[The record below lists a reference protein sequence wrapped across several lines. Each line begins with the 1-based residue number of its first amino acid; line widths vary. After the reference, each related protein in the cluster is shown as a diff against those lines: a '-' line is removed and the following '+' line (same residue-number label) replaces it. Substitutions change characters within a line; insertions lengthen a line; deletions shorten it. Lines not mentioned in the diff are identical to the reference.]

1 MRTLTLAVGCM
12 IGAAVLALVPE
23 ARAGGDPE
31 RGKQAF
37 LKCVSCHSAEPNV
50 HKTGPSL
57 ARIWGEKAATVE
69 GFGRYSQAL
78 RSSGIV
84 WDNETLDRWLRD
96 PESLVPGTSMKMRGI
111 ASAAERQDIIAY
123 LEQLA
128 SGAATAEAPAPDQE
142 SDRSGG
148 MMGMMGASE
157 PADISK
163 PPPGQQVVSLQYCR
177 DTYEVTT
184 ADGERRK
191 FWEFNLRFKTDSS
204 DLGPPEGK
212 PVMLPAG
219 MRGDRAFV
227 IFHGPEAISGFIA
240 EKC

>member
-1 MRTLTLAVGCM
+1 MKMGGMA
-12 IGAAVLALVPE
+12 GAA
-23 ARAGGDPE
+23 G
-31 RGKQAF
+31 
-37 LKCVSCHSAEPNV
+37 
-50 HKTGPSL
+50 
-57 ARIWGEKAATVE
+57 
-69 GFGRYSQAL
+69 
-78 RSSGIV
+78 
-84 WDNETLDRWLRD
+84 
-96 PESLVPGTSMKMRGI
+96 
-111 ASAAERQDIIAY
+111 RQDIIAY

-128 SGAATAEAPAPDQE
+128 SGAAAAQTPTSDQE
-142 SDRSGG
+142 SDRNGG

-157 PADISK
+157 PADISQ
-163 PPPGQQVVSLQYCR
+163 PSPSQRVVSLQYCR

-219 MRGDRAFV
+219 MQGDRAFV
-227 IFHGPEAISGFIA
+227 IFHGPEAISGFVA